1 MYVYCVY
8 PAMSKSPKQV
18 QNCLKI
24 AVTSVVIIISMV
36 SSFKSAIIPFT
47 VALHDSGTTQSVL
60 GP

>member
-1 MYVYCVY
+1 
-8 PAMSKSPKQV
+8 MSKSPKQV

-24 AVTSVVIIISMV
+24 AVTSVVIIIVMV

-47 VALHDSGTTQSVL
+47 VALHDSGTTQPVL